1 MEDTLIQKLIG
12 VCADIREKVEPS
24 QMIMRTCDAAKQEP
38 LPLNP
43 LYIDISLSELITYV
57 NHYPRCDGQVP
68 LETAG

>member
-1 MEDTLIQKLIG
+1 MEGAVIQKKIG
-12 VCADIREKVEPS
+12 VRAEIRKKVEPS
-24 QMIMRTCDAAKQEP
+24 QMVMRICDAAKQEP